1 MSSSFRDASDCVS
14 IRSDAARSPAHN
26 PADVIVGAME
36 AADSSTAA
44 GVGRTLS
51 AGHLTARFLP
61 EQGMVCASLRHRD
74 AELLRRVDDMA
85 ADAATGHVAG
95 VPITHPWANRLSRWS
110 YCAAGKDVEL
120 DPESPLLHRDWNGTC
135 IHGVPWSR
143 LAFQVID
150 AADDFL
156 AASLEWTA
164 PELLAVFPYPHTL
177 RIEAALDADG
187 LEIATI
193 VVAHADGPVPVSFGF
208 HPYVGLPGLPRREW
222 QLTLPSMV
230 HLELDERLI
239 PTGRRFPF
247 AAMDRPLGSL
257 EFDDGFALG
266 TEQAV
271 FAISGGGRR
280 VSMQF
285 LRGYDHAQ
293 IYAPADQDL
302 IALEPMTAPANAL
315 VSGDGLGILAAGSRY
330 DAVFRI
336 GVDE

>member
-1 MSSSFRDASDCVS
+1 MEASD
-14 IRSDAARSPAHN
+14 SPA
-26 PADVIVGAME
+26 PV
-36 AADSSTAA
+36 

-51 AGHLTARFLP
+51 AGDLTARFLP
-61 EQGMVCASLRHRD
+61 EQGMVCISLRHRG
-74 AELLRRVDDMA
+74 AELLRRVDELA
-85 ADAATGHVAG
+85 SDAATGHVAG

-120 DPESPLLHRDWNGTC
+120 DPASPLLHRDWNGTC

-143 LAFQVID
+143 LAFDVVD
-150 AADDFL
+150 AADDYL

-164 PELLAVFPYPHTL
+164 PDLIAVFPYPHTL
-177 RIEAALDADG
+177 RIEATLEAGG
-187 LEIATI
+187 LEIATT
-193 VVAHADGPVPVSFGF
+193 VVAHADGPVPLSFGF
-208 HPYVGLPGLPRREW
+208 HPYLGLPDVPRQEW

-230 HLELDERLI
+230 HMELDERLI

-247 AAMDRPLGSL
+247 AAMDRALGAL

-271 FAISGGGRR
+271 FSISGGGRR
-280 VSMQF
+280 VSMEF

-293 IYAPADQDL
+293 IYAPADKDL

-336 GVDE
+336 GVDD